1 VENWRKILNKK
12 ATTPEGKTLMG
23 QLNSLISYFNREA
36 EAETKEI
43 NWENW
48 KKEIKTEG
56 LVDKI
61 KKNYEDINQQQYN
74 REEVMQKVFSSESTQ
89 FRNMNAELNYHREL
103 WMIYLQDNL
112 RFKVLFKYLPSF
124 DDLNYI
130 EKLDYQETKKIEKE
144 RLSETGNWLPYS
156 HED

>member
-1 VENWRKILNKK
+1 MENWRKILNKK

-61 KKNYEDINQQQYN
+61 KKNNEDINHQQYN
-74 REEVMQKVFSSESTQ
+74 REEVMQKVFSSEST
-89 FRNMNAELNYHREL
+89 
-103 WMIYLQDNL
+103 
-112 RFKVLFKYLPSF
+112 
-124 DDLNYI
+124 
-130 EKLDYQETKKIEKE
+130 
-144 RLSETGNWLPYS
+144 
-156 HED
+156 

>member
-1 VENWRKILNKK
+1 
-12 ATTPEGKTLMG
+12 MG

-61 KKNYEDINQQQYN
+61 KKNYEDINQ
-74 REEVMQKVFSSESTQ
+74 
-89 FRNMNAELNYHREL
+89 
-103 WMIYLQDNL
+103 
-112 RFKVLFKYLPSF
+112 
-124 DDLNYI
+124 
-130 EKLDYQETKKIEKE
+130 
-144 RLSETGNWLPYS
+144 
-156 HED
+156 